1 MVSKTFIPAP
11 STTPQLAA
19 FFEDVPV
26 EEFTAL
32 RFFRF
37 MKFKSDERQ
46 LASHRYKELYKHA
59 LSTCEPQALRN
70 MVADWSSGK
79 RERDK
84 FWSDLKAAEDREAR
98 LSEHISSIESDVM
111 ERGEIVSKN
120 LTKKVASTCST
131 AKGPEISSSS
141 SIATSSFSSPFVSSS
156 AAAVPRF
163 VRRPGSP
170 TPVPLEQAHI
180 ADSVHDSRSRA
191 VLPPGPST
199 EAQEANS
206 VGGACAAVEGISQKK
221 RLHGSVERWN
231 HGFYD
236 RFQVSESLAQEEFD
250 VAMKDFPE
258 ITEDFPELHE
268 LKQLLKD
275 DSEYDFDDFM
285 NKLCNLAPNTPV
297 RRFVQGALSS
307 FANYFPRHDIV
318 PDIEEKQGTFDL
330 VCPFVRGALNPF
342 VIESRISEIAIAGNG
357 ERKNG
362 SKDYSEKMEK
372 CRRADL
378 TAEDTEGNQIF
389 LGECSAPYED
399 DKRKLHEDKW
409 KLGRSLKDS
418 WESICRQIVDRKQ
431 RPHGDL
437 SLFGVQFFGET
448 LLFMKF
454 DFRGSFRLWE
464 VESCTIPCRKDA
476 FVRKFGSCCKS
487 SLRFVHA
494 VAQEIEQRKSLTFL
508 TAKEKMILARA
519 VRKFEPTTNT
529 PPFKKTYVQ

>member
-111 ERGEIVSKN
+111 ERGEIV
-120 LTKKVASTCST
+120 T
-131 AKGPEISSSS
+131 
-141 SIATSSFSSPFVSSS
+141 
-156 AAAVPRF
+156 AVPRF

-199 EAQEANS
+199 EAQE